1 MVRLDKI
8 IYMITC
14 FKSLASDLEQ
24 SQYSLPKEDIVIDED
39 ILRVM
44 SRIGVIPKSSDGIQ
58 ITKELLNSIP
68 FGRELFLLSNTEK
81 HSNELCLI
89 TNPNCDLCNM
99 NKQCDY
105 NNKKNIWAD
114 RENSI

>member
-44 SRIGVIPKSSDGIQ
+44 SRIGVIPKSSNSIQ

-81 HSNELCLI
+81 HSKELCLI
-89 TNPNCDLCNM
+89 TNPHCNRCNM

-105 NNKKNIWAD
+105 NNKKNIWID
-114 RENSI
+114 RESNI

>member
-24 SQYSLPKEDIVIDED
+24 SQYSLPKEDIVIDKN

-44 SRIGVIPKSSDGIQ
+44 SRIGVIPKSSDEIQ

-81 HSNELCLI
+81 HSRELCLI
-89 TNPNCDLCNM
+89 VNPSCDLCNM

-105 NNKKNIWAD
+105 NNKKNAWVD
-114 RENSI
+114 RENNL

>member
-24 SQYSLPKEDIVIDED
+24 SQYSLPRENIIIDKN

-44 SRIGVIPKSSDGIQ
+44 SRIGVVSRNLRRSKIE
-58 ITKELLNSIP
+58 KELLSSIP

-81 HSNELCLI
+81 HSRELCLMKK
-89 TNPNCDLCNM
+89 PSCDICNM
-99 NKQCDY
+99 NEQCDY
-105 NNKKNIWAD
+105 NNKKNMWID
-114 RENSI
+114 KENI